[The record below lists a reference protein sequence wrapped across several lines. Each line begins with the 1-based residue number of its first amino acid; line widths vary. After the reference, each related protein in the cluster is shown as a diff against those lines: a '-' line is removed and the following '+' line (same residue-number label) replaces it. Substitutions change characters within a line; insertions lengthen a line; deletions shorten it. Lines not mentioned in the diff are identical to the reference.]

1 LLLDNPEN
9 KKFTAA
15 YKGRTSKDANVFAVQ
30 GYDTARVIAEM
41 LNTVQGDTSNVDKMI
56 ESLGGISFASPRGSF
71 ALDAKSQAPRHHIYL
86 REVQTVEGVLHNVI
100 TEDLGEIVDP
110 GDDSKG

>member
-1 LLLDNPEN
+1 
-9 KKFTAA
+9 
-15 YKGRTSKDANVFAVQ
+15 
-30 GYDTARVIAEM
+30 
-41 LNTVQGDTSNVDKMI
+41 VDKMI

-86 REVQTVEGVLHNVI
+86 REVQTVEGALHNVI